1 MHIRTAQN
9 KKGIPVTQAEHKH
22 ARRFTGLSQSG
33 WVRIIII
40 AQLAL
45 LAWQFTPD
53 LSTNGDD
60 ACFYLLGKAI
70 HDGKGYHKLQHPD
83 LPAEKSTP
91 IVFPL
96 MLAFIQ
102 IFSPSILAAKIVQ
115 SLIGALITLLAYY
128 LFRLYSK
135 NLLLP
140 LVALCAACATLAQF
154 SSSLMS
160 EAPFVLF
167 SLLALYL
174 YELSVARPNNRWL
187 FWLSI
192 VISVFP
198 LHCRSIGLAFSA
210 SWLLTNLLAK
220 RYRYMI
226 AHAVVLVVTV
236 AAFHLATKAG
246 GGYFIHIV
254 LRNSYD
260 PEAGFVTAGEMAQR
274 VLQNIQA
281 YGSII
286 LQRSLISLPPATPDG
301 ARFIIT
307 AACLIFILAGWVRGL
322 FGPMKFLS
330 LYVFMYFG
338 IILMWQT
345 QWSSE
350 RFVAGVIPFLYFFLL
365 FGIEGFVAL
374 VYDQKGNKPRDRF
387 AAIAP
392 PCAHPS
398 WLNRSTVWIAAI
410 LIVLSNVN
418 FQIAYAKREQ
428 ALGPDWKNFYS
439 CADWIRTNTPPGAV
453 VMNRKVELFFVRS
466 KHQGVMYP
474 YSHDINKI
482 MKTIDDANV
491 AYVIFDNFAWTGTTR
506 EYLYPVLTNFQ
517 NRFQMVYA
525 LDNPPTAIYKVLR

>member
-1 MHIRTAQN
+1 MDRKGTPV
-9 KKGIPVTQAEHKH
+9 KKEVEKRPPRGLPT
-22 ARRFTGLSQSG
+22 LSQST
-33 WVRIIII
+33 WVRILII

-70 HDGKGYHKLQHPD
+70 HDGKGYHKIQYPD

-96 MLAFIQ
+96 MLSFIQ
-102 IFSPSILAAKIVQ
+102 IFSSSILAAKIVQ

-140 LVALCAACATLAQF
+140 IVALCAACATLAQF
-154 SSSLMS
+154 SSTLMS
-160 EAPFVLF
+160 EAPFLLF

-174 YELSVARPNNRWL
+174 YELSIARPNDRWL
-187 FWLSI
+187 FL
-192 VISVFP
+192 VTAVVSVLP
-198 LHCRSIGLAFSA
+198 LQCRSIGLAFSA
-210 SWLLTNLLAK
+210 SWLLTNLLTK

-236 AAFHLATKAG
+236 AAFHMATTGG

-254 LRNSYD
+254 LRNSYNPD
-260 PEAGFVTAGEMAQR
+260 AGFVTFGEMVQR
-274 VLQNIQA
+274 ILQNIQA
-281 YGSII
+281 YGSTI
-286 LQRSLISLPPATPDG
+286 LQRSIISLPPATPKG
-301 ARFIIT
+301 AQALIT
-307 AACLIFILAGWVRGL
+307 AAFLLFIFAGWLRSL

-365 FGIEGFVAL
+365 FGIEGVVAL
-374 VYDQKGNKPRDRF
+374 FHDQGGAKIRNRF
-387 AAIAP
+387 AAITL

-398 WLNRSTVWIAAI
+398 RLNRSIVWIAAV
-410 LIVLSNVN
+410 LIVLSNVH
-418 FQIAYAKREQ
+418 FQISYAKRET

-439 CADWIRTNTPPGAV
+439 CADWIRVNTPPGAV
-453 VMNRKVELFFVRS
+453 VMNRKAELFFIRS
-466 KHQGVMYP
+466 KHPGVMYP
-474 YSHDINKI
+474 YSHDVNKI
-482 MKTIDDANV
+482 METIDDAHV
-491 AYVIFDNFAWTGTTR
+491 SYVVLDNFAWTGTSR
-506 EYLYPVLTNFQ
+506 EYLFPAIRSHFD
-517 NRFQMVYA
+517 RFKIAYA
-525 LDNPPTAIYKVLR
+525 LNNPPTVVYEVVRK